1 MKVQETLLKPER
13 SRGDSMRV
21 SHQLSRRYPGYSI
34 DQALREEN
42 SKLRKELDYMR
53 VREKKIFFPMT
64 LQQPSLHQIF
74 HDHPSNTYVTSKC
87 ITSYMMHL
95 NY

>member
-1 MKVQETLLKPER
+1 MKVQETLLKSER
-13 SRGDSMRV
+13 SRSDSMRV

-53 VREKKIFFPMT
+53 VRE
-64 LQQPSLHQIF
+64 
-74 HDHPSNTYVTSKC
+74 
-87 ITSYMMHL
+87 
-95 NY
+95 

>member
-1 MKVQETLLKPER
+1 
-13 SRGDSMRV
+13 
-21 SHQLSRRYPGYSI
+21 
-34 DQALREEN
+34 
-42 SKLRKELDYMR
+42 MR